1 MGLVHI
7 CSMKSCL
14 WGSCVEV
21 VHVYGAEH
29 CAVKGLV
36 RICGVC
42 RAVWGGVV
50 WKWYMSMVQST
61 VL

>member
-1 MGLVHI
+1 M
-7 CSMKSCL
+7 
-14 WGSCVEV
+14 

>member
-1 MGLVHI
+1 M
-7 CSMKSCL
+7 
-14 WGSCVEV
+14 

-42 RAVWGGVV
+42 RAVWGSCIEVLHVYGAQHCAVREVCGVGSCLWCV
-50 WKWYMSMVQST
+50 E
-61 VL
+61 L